1 MKKTIISLC
10 AFCGLLSLAQPISA
24 NEINENA
31 DTTNLMQAKQY
42 GSYIKDGRCVQYCVD
57 KGLVIIVDPR
67 NDYTTPVIVL
77 RNKTGKAFDFNPN
90 GISVYALAMKG
101 VKSKDTRYLTTAKYI
116 RDGGNEKNVERDSLT
131 IYPYSKYI
139 KKIRNQQT
147 WGNVIGG
154 MILGAADGLAY
165 DSKSTTD
172 QILINQHQDSLY
184 KENAKE
190 DEAQMK
196 QIVDGYWKE
205 NTIFNN
211 TEHSGFIAFK
221 GIKTDNI
228 IYSITV
234 NGEKYEFTFYF
245 N

>member
-1 MKKTIISLC
+1 MKKTIIYLC
-10 AFCGLLSLAQPISA
+10 AVCGLLSLAQPISA

-42 GSYIKDGRCVQYCVD
+42 GNFIKDGRPVQYCAD
-57 KGLVIIVDPR
+57 KGLLIIVAPG
-67 NDYTTPVIVL
+67 NDYTKPVIVL

-116 RDGGNEKNVERDSLT
+116 KNGGKKENVERDSLP
-131 IYPYSKYI
+131 IYSYSKYI
-139 KKIRNQQT
+139 SKVSNQQA
-147 WGNVIGG
+147 WANALGG
-154 MILGAADGLAY
+154 LADGAIDAMVY
-165 DSKSTTD
+165 NSQSTTD
-172 QILINQHQDSLY
+172 RILLDQNNEQRY
-184 KENAKE
+184 RENAKE
-190 DEAQMK
+190 DEAQIK
-196 QIVDGYWKE
+196 KIVDGYWKE

-211 TEHSGFIAFK
+211 TEHSGFVAFK

-228 IYSITV
+228 IYSISV

>member
-1 MKKTIISLC
+1 MKKTILFLC
-10 AFCGLLSLAQPISA
+10 AVCGFLTLAQPISA
-24 NEINENA
+24 NEINEGA

-42 GSYIKDGRCVQYCVD
+42 GSYMKDGRSIQYCID
-57 KGLVIIVDPR
+57 KGLLVVVDPE
-67 NDYTTPVIVL
+67 NDYTTPVIIL
-77 RNKTGKAFDFNPN
+77 RNKTGKTLNFHPDS
-90 GISVYALAMKG
+90 IRVYVLGMKG
-101 VKSKDTRYLTTAKYI
+101 VKSKNTRYLTTGKYI
-116 RDGGNEKNVERDSLT
+116 KDGGKEKNVERDSLT

-172 QILINQHQDSLY
+172 KILINQHQDSLY
-184 KENAKE
+184 KESMKE

-221 GIKTDNI
+221 GVKTDNI
-228 IYSITV
+228 IYSISV

>member
-1 MKKTIISLC
+1 MKKTIIYLC
-10 AFCGLLSLAQPISA
+10 AFCGLLSLVQPISA

-42 GSYIKDGRCVQYCVD
+42 GSYIKDGHCVQYCAD
-57 KGLVIIVDPR
+57 KGLLIIVAPG
-67 NDYTTPVIVL
+67 NDYTMPVIVL
-77 RNKTGKAFDFNPN
+77 RNKTGKAFDFNPD

-101 VKSKDTRYLTTAKYI
+101 VKSKDTRYFATAKYI
-116 RDGGNEKNVERDSLT
+116 ENGGKKENVERDSFP

-139 KKIRNQQT
+139 SKIRNQQI
-147 WGNVIGG
+147 WGNVLGG
-154 MILGAADGLAY
+154 MLHGAADGLAY
-165 DSKSTTD
+165 DSQSTTD
-172 QILINQHQDSLY
+172 RILLDQNQEQRD
-184 KENAKE
+184 KENAKA

-196 QIVDGYWKE
+196 KIVDGYWKE

-221 GIKTDNI
+221 GVKTDNI
-228 IYSITV
+228 IYSISV
-234 NGEKYEFTFYF
+234 NGEKYEFTFNF